1 MCGRYEL
8 DPNSDSPAVKKL
20 LERLQGEWPDLI
32 PVADDHEVR
41 PGQEVAALVPG
52 DGPKAALRRLRWG
65 IPGKDGKLVINARA
79 ETVLERPLFRD
90 SFHLR
95 RCALLATGFYE
106 WGPAPDRQKYLF
118 RLEGSPD
125 FCLLALHDESDRF
138 AILTRA
144 AVSPV
149 AEIHPRM
156 PLLLPLRDVLPWLRD
171 ESAAREMLSGP
182 PPTLTCQPAS

>member
-32 PVADDHEVR
+32 PVADDHEIR

-52 DGPKAALRRLRWG
+52 SGPKAGLRRLRWG
-65 IPGKDGKLVINARA
+65 IPGKDDKLVINARS
-79 ETVLERPLFRD
+79 ETVLDRPLFRD
-90 SFHLR
+90 SFRLR

-118 RLEGSPD
+118 RLQESPD
-125 FCLLALHDESDRF
+125 FCLLALHDEDGRF
-138 AILTRA
+138 AILTRP

-149 AEIHPRM
+149 AEIHHRM
-156 PLLLPLRDVLPWLRD
+156 PLLLPLREVLPWLRD
-171 ESAAREMLSGP
+171 ETAARKVLSGP
-182 PPTLTCQPAS
+182 PPALTVRSAP